1 MTSREKIAG
10 DSGLRPEESG
20 DLSNRQLTI
29 LQQMAEGKT
38 NQQIGRYMNLS
49 ESTIKQESV
58 KIFRKLGVPNR
69 IDATD
74 VAKRNGLI

>member
-1 MTSREKIAG
+1 
-10 DSGLRPEESG
+10 
-20 DLSNRQLTI
+20 
-29 LQQMAEGKT
+29 MAEGKT
-38 NQQIGRYMNLS
+38 NQQIGRKLNLS

-58 KIFRKLGVPNR
+58 RIFRKLGVPNR